1 MTNRFQ
7 KRIEPKEIITE
18 MCDICGKDCIAP
30 IPRTMYLTKRGIR
43 FIIRHH
49 VECDPIS
56 FAKMY
61 LEN

>member
-30 IPRTMYLTKRGIR
+30 IPRTMYLTKRMRPYSICKNVFRKLIR
-43 FIIRHH
+43 
-49 VECDPIS
+49 
-56 FAKMY
+56 
-61 LEN
+61 